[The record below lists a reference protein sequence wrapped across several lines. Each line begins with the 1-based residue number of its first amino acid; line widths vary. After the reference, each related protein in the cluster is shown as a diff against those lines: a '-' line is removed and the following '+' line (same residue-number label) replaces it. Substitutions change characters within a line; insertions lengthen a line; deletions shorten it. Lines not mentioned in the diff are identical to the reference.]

1 MARYT
6 ASATQTGTKTSA
18 RGPNLVV
25 GAKDAALREVGVES
39 TTAVSSQVA
48 LVRIT
53 ARSSTGATG
62 LTEVEW
68 ANDGQAPTASVE
80 HGQTAD
86 NTVATGNIRTAHLPA
101 AIGGGT
107 IWTFGPDEM
116 RTRGGTGDG
125 WCLILPGGSDAVIN
139 FYFDWEE

>member
-1 MARYT
+1 MARFS
-6 ASATQTGTKTSA
+6 AAATQTGTKTSA

-25 GAKDAALREVGVES
+25 GNADVFLREVGVES

-62 LTEVEW
+62 LTEVDW
-68 ANDGQAPTASVE
+68 QNAGVAPLASVE

-86 NTVATGNIRTAHLPA
+86 NTVATGNIRIAHLAA
-101 AIGGGT
+101 AIGGGV
-107 IWTFGPDEM
+107 IWTFDGM
-116 RTRGGTGDG
+116 LCRGGTGDG

>member
-1 MARYT
+1 
-6 ASATQTGTKTSA
+6 
-18 RGPNLVV
+18 
-25 GAKDAALREVGVES
+25 
-39 TTAVSSQVA
+39 VSSQVA

-53 ARSSTGATG
+53 TRTSTGATA

-68 ANDGQAPTASVE
+68 PNDGQAPAASVE
-80 HGQTAD
+80 HGNTAD
-86 NTVATGNIRTAHLPA
+86 HTVATGNIRTSHLPA
-101 AIGGGT
+101 AIGGGV

-125 WCLILPGGSDAVIN
+125 WALILPGGSDAVIN

>member
-1 MARYT
+1 MARFS
-6 ASATQTGTKTSA
+6 AAATQTGTKTSA

-25 GAKDAALREVGVES
+25 GAKDVDLREVGIES

-48 LVRIT
+48 LVRIS

-62 LTEVEW
+62 LTEVDW
-68 ANDGQAPTASVE
+68 SNDGQAPTASVE

-86 NTVATGNIRTAHLPA
+86 NTVVTGNIRIAHLPA
-101 AIGGGT
+101 AIGGGV
-107 IWTFGPDEM
+107 IWTFDEM
-116 RTRGGTGDG
+116 MTRGGTGDG
-125 WCLILPGGSDAVIN
+125 WCLILPGGTDAVIN